1 MGDLQAIRYGGQP
14 VREVFREALQDV
26 RDEQASPNFGGT
38 RERVVGV
45 AFAALG
51 VSLCDRHAGARRQRP
66 RQVEAGSGRAALVGL
81 GGR

>member
-1 MGDLQAIRYGGQP
+1 
-14 VREVFREALQDV
+14 
-26 RDEQASPNFGGT
+26 
-38 RERVVGV
+38 VGV